1 MGRTKQLILGLFLL
15 LSGSVLADD
24 SFNENCTNNQNCFNE
39 DDYIYESGQPL
50 IDLYNQSGTTNLNSG
65 DDQWSSSVTLGNTW
79 NRWGLSW
86 NKARM
91 STNGCVNF
99 VGRSDGKNSSNCNDY
114 TPQALPYRNYT
125 LYPFWTDLIRGQSSS
140 SGCNN
145 TFCTSK
151 MLFKAFDDYVVFGW
165 YYMKE
170 YNRQSSNSFEVILWN
185 NDTYDYRYRE
195 LDIIQ
200 HDVLIG
206 EQGASNEKKTYLF
219 YNDNQSGYNNF
230 DQFLAGYGGP
240 DIENGGSLYS
250 EGLTLEQQCNID
262 PLYSTECSG
271 YATAYFNQQCGL
283 DALHDEQC
291 PGYAAAY
298 LTQQCGLDPLYSEDC
313 TGFAAAFFTLQCNL
327 DPLYDSQCDGYWEE
341 LAYQES
347 LNGDDEEDY
356 GMGDDDFAM
365 YGYDDQEEYEELM
378 FGYTNNDEYGY
389 EDFDYSDG
397 STEFVEVF
405 MYDEDLYN
413 DEMDSLYGDNWQE
426 FTEEDWYE
434 IDVEEFGQEQVD
446 QWYGED
452 VEFTEE
458 GMIDWQTVEMPE
470 PEDLVALL
478 DSTDVF
484 ILEQEVGVE
493 IFREEEWE
501 PVEEFAEE
509 FIEEEYIEILEDL
522 EREELEEFV
531 EAIEEAFEEEISE
544 DILEELLEDE
554 AFEELINEE
563 ELESL
568 LNDEPEELFEEEQ
581 ELIEEEELLD
591 ETVEEITP
599 AEVSSPTKTDSRPS
613 RSSMVVAKL
622 KRELGAAANV
632 VSQQIQDGS
641 SGGGSQGGSSTQ
653 GGASSSGSSGSSGSS
668 IAQSTGDSFA
678 QDQQEQL
685 SGTLQVDVQV
695 EVVDSGPAVSA
706 FEVAEQ
712 QQEQTQQQEFTF
724 ESGDSF
730 GSSGAEFADRF
741 DEAFSSGQSLN
752 QFLSNEAPDFSSFD
766 VAPPSVSE
774 KRATK
779 AVENLAERVGEEAA
793 QEQLAAQFEANQ
805 DSGGFDDQTVAVA
818 VIGYKPG
825 FSAYTGMEQIN
836 DQQNWYQVKA
846 LYTNAKIN
854 DNKGAFYRMA
864 GSTEQKL
871 KTMINSQYEEN

>member
-1 MGRTKQLILGLFLL
+1 MGFIKRITGTHLGIAVILLFFA
-15 LSGSVLADD
+15 GQCFADD

-39 DDYIYESGQPL
+39 DEYIYEGSQDL
-50 IDLYNQSGTTNLNSG
+50 IDLYYMSGTTALNSA
-65 DDQWSSSVTLGNTW
+65 DDSWSAQVNLGFTFD
-79 NRWGLSW
+79 RWGKNW
-86 NKARM
+86 DKARM

-99 VGRSDGKNSSNCNDY
+99 LGRSDGANSLPCQDY

-125 LYPFWTDLIRGQSSS
+125 LYPFWTDLIRGSASQT
-140 SGCNN
+140 GHNKA
-145 TFCTSK
+145 SK

-170 YNRQSSNSFEVILWN
+170 FNRNSSNSFEAILYH
-185 NDTYDYRYRE
+185 NDTYEFRYRE
-195 LDIIQ
+195 LDIVQ

-206 EQGASNEKKTYLF
+206 EQGASNETKTYLF

-250 EGLTLEQQCNID
+250 ESLTLEQQCSID
-262 PLYSTECSG
+262 PLYSDQCSG

-283 DALHDEQC
+283 DALYNNQC
-291 PGYAAAY
+291 SGYAAAY
-298 LTQQCGLDPLYSEDC
+298 LTQQCNLDSLYDEQC
-313 TGFAAAFFTLQCNL
+313 PGYTNAFFDLQCEL
-327 DPLYDSQCDGYWEE
+327 DALYDSQCEGYWEE

-347 LNGDDEEDY
+347 FNDDEDDY

-365 YGYDDQEEYEELM
+365 YGYDDQEEYEEQM
-378 FGYTNNDEYGY
+378 YGYDNDDYGY
-389 EDFDYSDG
+389 EEFDYSGTDDFG
-397 STEFVEVF
+397 VVEVVMIEEEQF
-405 MYDEDLYN
+405 DVYMDEQFGDDWETFTDEEWYD
-413 DEMDSLYGDNWQE
+413 
-426 FTEEDWYE
+426 

-446 QWYGED
+446 DWYGSD
-452 VEFTEE
+452 VEFSEE
-458 GMIDWQTVEMPE
+458 GTILFESIDVPL
-470 PEDLVALL
+470 PEDDLL
-478 DSTDVF
+478 AQLDNTDVF

-501 PVEEFAEE
+501 PEENEDIEDEILEEFEEITEEVFEE
-509 FIEEEYIEILEDL
+509 FIEEIE
-522 EREELEEFV
+522 V
-531 EAIEEAFEEEISE
+531 
-544 DILEELLEDE
+544 DILEDE
-554 AFEELINEE
+554 AFEELISEDELDSLMNEE
-563 ELESL
+563 T
-568 LNDEPEELFEEEQ
+568 EEIFEEEQ
-581 ELIEEEELLD
+581 ELIEEEEALD
-591 ETVEEITP
+591 EAVEEITP
-599 AEVSSPTKTDSRPS
+599 EEVKSESKTDSRPS

-622 KRELGAAANV
+622 KKELGAAASV
-632 VSQQIQDGS
+632 VSQQIQSGSQSAQSGGS
-641 SGGGSQGGSSTQ
+641 SGGSSQSQGSTQ
-653 GGASSSGSSGSSGSS
+653 GSSSSQV
-668 IAQSTGDSFA
+668 AQSTGDSFV
-678 QDQQEQL
+678 QEQQQEL
-685 SGTLQVDVQV
+685 SGTVQIDVQV
-695 EVVDSGPAVSA
+695 EVVDSGPAISA
-706 FEVAEQ
+706 FEVSEQ
-712 QQEQTQQQEFTF
+712 QQEQSSQQQELTF

-766 VAPPSVSE
+766 VAPPSVTE

-793 QEQLAAQFEANQ
+793 QKQLAAQFEANQ

-818 VIGYKPG
+818 VIGYKAG
-825 FSAYTGMEQIN
+825 FSAYTGMDQIG

-871 KTMINSQYEEN
+871 KTMIQSQYEEN

>member
-24 SFNENCTNNQNCFNE
+24 SFNTNCTNNQNCYNE
-39 DDYIYESGQPL
+39 DDYIYESGQSL
-50 IDLYNQSGTTNLNSG
+50 IDLYNMSGTTNLNAADDAWSG
-65 DDQWSSSVTLGNTW
+65 QVNLGFTFD
-79 NRWGLSW
+79 RWGYNWS
-86 NKARM
+86 KARM

-99 VGRSDGKNSSNCNDY
+99 IGRSDGKNSSNCQDY

-125 LYPFWTDLIRGQSSS
+125 LYPLWTDLIRG
-140 SGCNN
+140 NN
-145 TFCTSK
+145 SK
-151 MLFKAFDDYVVFGW
+151 MLFKQFDDYVVFGW

-170 YNRQSSNSFEVILWN
+170 YNRNSSNSFEAILWH
-185 NDTYDYRYRE
+185 NDTYEFRYRE
-195 LDIIQ
+195 LDIQ
-200 HDVLIG
+200 NHDVLIG
-206 EQGASNEKKTYLF
+206 EQGSSSEKKTYLF
-219 YNDNQSGYNNF
+219 YNDGQNAYNTF
-230 DQFLAGYGGP
+230 DAFLAGYGGP

-250 EGLTLEQQCNID
+250 EGLTFEQQCAAD
-262 PLYSTECSG
+262 PLYDEDCSG
-271 YATAYFNQQCGL
+271 YDTAYFNQQCGL
-283 DALHDEQC
+283 DALHDSQC

-298 LTQQCGLDPLYSEDC
+298 LTQQCNSDSLYSE
-313 TGFAAAFFTLQCNL
+313 QCPGYAIAYFL
-327 DPLYDSQCDGYWEE
+327 DQCEDDPLYDTQCDGYYEE

-347 LNGDDEEDY
+347 LYGDDEDMGS
-356 GMGDDDFAM
+356 GMFTDDELDM
-365 YGYDDQEEYEELM
+365 YGYDEDFEAQQ
-378 FGYTNNDEYGY
+378 FGYADEAEQYGY
-389 EDFDYSDG
+389 DDFTVVDI
-397 STEFVEVF
+397 VEVF
-405 MYDEDLYN
+405 MVDEFVDQMDTMYDGWEDFT
-413 DEMDSLYGDNWQE
+413 DEE
-426 FTEEDWYE
+426 WYE
-434 IDVEEFGQEQVD
+434 IDVEEFGQDQVD
-446 QWYGED
+446 EWYGED
-452 VEFTEE
+452 VTFTED
-458 GMIDWQTVEMPE
+458 GMLDWQTIEMPE
-470 PEDLVALL
+470 PEELVAML
-478 DSTDVF
+478 DNTDVY
-484 ILEQEVGVE
+484 ILEEEVGIEV
-493 IFREEEWE
+493 FREEEWVPLE
-501 PVEEFAEE
+501 ELTEEEIVEE
-509 FIEEEYIEILEDL
+509 YLDILEDF
-522 EREELEEFV
+522 EREDFENIAEE
-531 EAIEEAFEEEISE
+531 IEEIFEEEISVDVIE
-544 DILEELLEDE
+544 TLIDDE

-568 LNDEPEELFEEEQ
+568 LNDEPELIDEEQ
-581 ELIEEEELLD
+581 ELIEEEEALD
-591 ETVEEITP
+591 EAVEEITP

-622 KRELGAAANV
+622 KRELGAAASV

-641 SGGGSQGGSSTQ
+641 GGSQGSTSTQ
-653 GGASSSGSSGSSGSS
+653 GGGSSQGSSGSS

-685 SGTLQVDVQV
+685 SGTVQVDVQV
-695 EVVDSGPAVSA
+695 EVVDAGPAVSA
-706 FEVAEQ
+706 FEVSEQ
-712 QQEQTQQQEFTF
+712 QQETQQQEFTF

-805 DSGGFDDQTVAVA
+805 ESGGFDDQTVAVA
-818 VIGYKPG
+818 VIGYKAG
-825 FSAYTGMEQIN
+825 FSAYTGMDQIN

-871 KTMINSQYEEN
+871 KTMIKSQYEEN

>member
-1 MGRTKQLILGLFLL
+1 M
-15 LSGSVLADD
+15 
-24 SFNENCTNNQNCFNE
+24 C
-39 DDYIYESGQPL
+39 
-50 IDLYNQSGTTNLNSG
+50 
-65 DDQWSSSVTLGNTW
+65 
-79 NRWGLSW
+79 
-86 NKARM
+86 
-91 STNGCVNF
+91 
-99 VGRSDGKNSSNCNDY
+99 
-114 TPQALPYRNYT
+114 
-125 LYPFWTDLIRGQSSS
+125 IRDR
-140 SGCNN
+140 C
-145 TFCTSK
+145 
-151 MLFKAFDDYVVFGW
+151 A
-165 YYMKE
+165 
-170 YNRQSSNSFEVILWN
+170 
-185 NDTYDYRYRE
+185 
-195 LDIIQ
+195 
-200 HDVLIG
+200 
-206 EQGASNEKKTYLF
+206 
-219 YNDNQSGYNNF
+219 
-230 DQFLAGYGGP
+230 
-240 DIENGGSLYS
+240 
-250 EGLTLEQQCNID
+250 ID

-298 LTQQCGLDPLYSEDC
+298 LTQQCGLDPLYDEQC
-313 TGFAAAFFTLQCNL
+313 TGYATAYFTLQCNL
-327 DPLYDSQCDGYWEE
+327 DPLYDSQCEGYWEE

-365 YGYDDQEEYEELM
+365 YGYDDQEEFEEQMYGYDNDNFGYEE
-378 FGYTNNDEYGY
+378 
-389 EDFDYSDG
+389 FDYSDG
-397 STEFVEVF
+397 SNEFVEVF
-405 MYDEDLYN
+405 MIDEDMFN
-413 DEMDSLYGDNWQE
+413 NEMDSLYGDDWQE

-446 QWYGED
+446 EWYGED

-470 PEDLVALL
+470 PDELVALL
-478 DSTDVF
+478 DSTDVY
-484 ILEQEVGVE
+484 ILEEQVGVE

-501 PVEEFAEE
+501 PSEEFAEE

-531 EAIEEAFEEEISE
+531 EAIEEAFDEEISE

-568 LNDEPEELFEEEQ
+568 LNDEPELIEEEQ
-581 ELIEEEELLD
+581 ELIEEEEALD
-591 ETVEEITP
+591 EAVEEITP

-622 KRELGAAANV
+622 KRELGAAASV

-641 SGGGSQGGSSTQ
+641 GGSQGSTSTQ
-653 GGASSSGSSGSSGSS
+653 GGGSSQGSSSSQV
-668 IAQSTGDSFA
+668 AQSTGDSFV
-678 QDQQEQL
+678 QEQQEQL
-685 SGTLQVDVQV
+685 TGTVQIDVQV

-805 DSGGFDDQTVAVA
+805 ESGGFDDQTVAVA
-818 VIGYKPG
+818 VIGYKAG
-825 FSAYTGMEQIN
+825 FSAYTGMDQIN

-871 KTMINSQYEEN
+871 KTMIKSQYEEN